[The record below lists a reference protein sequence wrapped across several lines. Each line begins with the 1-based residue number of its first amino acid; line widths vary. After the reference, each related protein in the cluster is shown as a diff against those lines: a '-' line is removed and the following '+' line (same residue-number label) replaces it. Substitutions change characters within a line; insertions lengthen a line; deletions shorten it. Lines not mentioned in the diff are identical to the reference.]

1 MPSYVDRTRRD
12 HTHADPGEGLPLTQ
26 PREALTRPMYELERY
41 AGWLAKDH
49 VSVAVRAAVQ
59 ALRAAID
66 TGTDTSE
73 LLQTLDKDV
82 GRLPSGDLR
91 KMLRKA
97 LGEIR
102 GVLEPSELD
111 V

>member
-1 MPSYVDRTRRD
+1 M
-12 HTHADPGEGLPLTQ
+12 
-26 PREALTRPMYELERY
+26 
-41 AGWLAKDH
+41 
-49 VSVAVRAAVQ
+49 
-59 ALRAAID
+59 
-66 TGTDTSE
+66 
-73 LLQTLDKDV
+73 LQTLDKDV

-102 GVLEPSELD
+102 GVLEPSGLD